1 MTTLRGMYMSEGM
14 QWEIHDLWNR
24 HYEERDQIIREEMDK
39 DQDEYPDSDEIY
51 EENYFDHWRVEE
63 LSIRTQKE
71 EDEIYTRYEG
81 K

>member
-1 MTTLRGMYMSEGM
+1 MSEGM

-24 HYEERDQIIREEMDK
+24 HYEERDRIIREEMDK

-63 LSIRTQKE
+63 LSIRTHKE
-71 EDEIYTRYEG
+71 ENEIYTRYEG